1 MNKLDKLS
9 KIFWD
14 NMLTEF
20 PNNTLFQDLN
30 EQSRDILR
38 KSVDLVLKESKEI
51 DEQELMEEWERNT
64 HDKKLWG
71 VGNDW

>member
-20 PNNTLFQDLN
+20 PNNTLFEDLN
-30 EQSRDILR
+30 EQSRGTLR
-38 KSVDLVLKESKEI
+38 KSVDLILKESKEI
-51 DEQELMEEWERNT
+51 DEQELIEEWERNT

-71 VGNDW
+71 LRND